1 MSRLE
6 AETEWGPAGSE
17 AGAGAGAGAEEEVA
31 PRQRRGSLKGSRGSG
46 LEGAAVRINSDAEE
60 ASVGMSYY
68 NRAARLP
75 YNWRRNQAAQLEAD
89 RELARLEAEAEAAR
103 LRAEAEARA
112 REEAERARAQAEAE
126 AQAQAQAQEQ
136 NAYNRGLQQGYHE
149 VRCEEGEQ
157 CSIQGGT
164 RRQRKIKRRS
174 KGKAS
179 RRKRNV
185 SKRKCSKRK
194 C

>member
-6 AETEWGPAGSE
+6 ETEWGPAGSA
-17 AGAGAGAGAEEEVA
+17 AGAGAGTEEEAA

-60 ASVGMSYY
+60 ASIGMSYY

-103 LRAEAEARA
+103 LRAEEEARA
-112 REEAERARAQAEAE
+112 RAEAEAQARAQAEAE
-126 AQAQAQAQEQ
+126 AQAQAQQST
-136 NAYNRGLQQGYHE
+136 YNQGVQQGYHQVE
-149 VRCEEGEQ
+149 CKPGEE

-164 RRQRKIKRRS
+164 RRRRKIKRRS
-174 KGKAS
+174 KT
-179 RRKRNV
+179 
-185 SKRKCSKRK
+185 SKRKSKKYRS
-194 C
+194 

>member
-1 MSRLE
+1 MSGLE

-17 AGAGAGAGAEEEVA
+17 AGAGAGAGAEEVA

-103 LRAEAEARA
+103 LRAE
-112 REEAERARAQAEAE
+112 EEARARAQAEAE
-126 AQAQAQAQEQ
+126 AQARAEAEAQAQQ
-136 NAYNRGLQQGYHE
+136 STYNQGVQQGYHQVE
-149 VRCEEGEQ
+149 CKPGEE

-174 KGKAS
+174 KAKAS
-179 RRKRNV
+179 RRKRNAC
-185 SKRKCSKRK
+185 KRKC
-194 C
+194 

>member
-17 AGAGAGAGAEEEVA
+17 AGAGAGAGAEEVA

-103 LRAEAEARA
+103 LRAE
-112 REEAERARAQAEAE
+112 EEARARAQAEAE
-126 AQAQAQAQEQ
+126 AQARAEAEAQAQAQQ
-136 NAYNRGLQQGYHE
+136 STYNQGVQQGYHQVE
-149 VRCEEGEQ
+149 CKPGEE

-174 KGKAS
+174 KAKAS

-185 SKRKCSKRK
+185 SKRKC
-194 C
+194 

>member
-1 MSRLE
+1 MSGLE

-17 AGAGAGAGAEEEVA
+17 AGAGAGAEEEVA

-112 REEAERARAQAEAE
+112 REEAERARAEAE
-126 AQAQAQAQEQ
+126 AQAQAQAQQ
-136 NAYNRGLQQGYHE
+136 STYNQGVQQGYHQVE
-149 VRCEEGEQ
+149 CKPGEE

-185 SKRKCSKRK
+185 SKRKCCKRK

>member
-1 MSRLE
+1 MSGLE

-17 AGAGAGAGAEEEVA
+17 AGAGAGAGAEEVA

-112 REEAERARAQAEAE
+112 REEAEAEAQARAEAE
-126 AQAQAQAQEQ
+126 AQAQQST
-136 NAYNRGLQQGYHE
+136 YNQGVQQGYHQVE
-149 VRCEEGEQ
+149 CKPGEE

-179 RRKRNV
+179 SRNV
-185 SKRKCSKRK
+185 SKRKCCKRK